1 MIEDVVKYFIMGTQE
16 SLDQFFEGAQNQ
28 GFLEFI
34 SVAQKKP
41 MEVPVAVQNLLSA
54 HKILRKLPLR
64 EPYQGGGDLHLA
76 MQISERII
84 ELKEDLEKL
93 EEEKRVLDAEI
104 ARVAPFGDF
113 SMDDIAYI
121 EREGHRKVQFFCMKT
136 AKSHKTSLSMR
147 LFMSARST
155 ISTTLSR
162 LVASR
167 SQIRT

>member
-104 ARVAPFGDF
+104 ARVAPFRMLFAD
-113 SMDDIAYI
+113 
-121 EREGHRKVQFFCMKT
+121 HRCT
-136 AKSHKTSLSMR
+136 
-147 LFMSARST
+147 
-155 ISTTLSR
+155 
-162 LVASR
+162 
-167 SQIRT
+167 